1 MSQAKPHCYTHPH
14 PAVTT
19 DIAVFAIRDDAL
31 HLLLIR
37 RGNPPFEGAWAL
49 PGGFLDIDEDLET
62 CAAREL
68 AEETGLSGLYLEQL
82 CTFGAVGRD
91 PRERVISVA
100 YLALAPA
107 GERSVQAGD
116 DAADARWFRLDALP
130 ALAFD
135 HAEIIATAQRRL
147 VGKLDYS
154 TIAFQFLPETFT
166 LGELQRVYEILV
178 DAEIDKRNFRKWA
191 LALEQIEATGET
203 RRHGNHR
210 PARLYRLTDRERVT
224 YLK

>member
-1 MSQAKPHCYTHPH
+1 MPPPKPYCYTHPH

-19 DIAVFAIRDDAL
+19 DSAVFTIRDDAL

-37 RGNPPFEGAWAL
+37 RGKPPFAGTWAL
-49 PGGFLDIDEDLET
+49 PGGFLDIDEDLQT
-62 CAAREL
+62 CAEREL
-68 AEETGLSGLYLEQL
+68 VEETGLTGLYLEQL
-82 CTFGAVGRD
+82 CTFGTVDRD

-100 YLALAPA
+100 YLALAPV
-107 GERSVQAGD
+107 GELRVQAGD

-135 HAEIIATAQRRL
+135 HAEIVAMAHRRL

-154 TIAFQFLPETFT
+154 TIAFQFLPATFT

-191 LALEQIEATGET
+191 LALEQIEATGEM
-203 RRHGNHR
+203 RRRGNYR
-210 PARLYRLTDRERVT
+210 PARLYRLTERERVT